1 MLRNELNDQLKAA
14 MRSKND
20 RAVATLRLILAA
32 LKDRDIAMRGKGEAD
47 GLSDDQILELLQKMV
62 RQRHDSIEM
71 YEKAGRDELAQQERE
86 EIEIIERFLPKP
98 LNEQET
104 AGAVDEAISEIGAES
119 IKDMGKVMG
128 TLKERYP
135 GRMDFSR
142 ASQLVKER
150 LG

>member
-1 MLRNELNDQLKAA
+1 MLRNELNEELKVA
-14 MRSKND
+14 MRAKNE

-32 LKDRDIAMRGKGEAD
+32 LKDRDIALRGKGEAD
-47 GLSDDQILELLQKMV
+47 GLSDEQILELLQKMV
-62 RQRHDSIEM
+62 RQRQDSIEV

-98 LNEQET
+98 LSEEET
-104 AGAVDEAISEIGAES
+104 VGAVDEIIAELGADS
-119 IKDMGKVMG
+119 IKDMGRVMG
-128 TLKERYP
+128 ALKERYP

-150 LG
+150 LA